1 MLKFLV
7 IPIFAF
13 LFLVNQAKAQCQ
25 LLDSLSIRYEMQM
38 SVSDNQTPLWL
49 NANRYGLGSLSKTNG
64 YMRVGL
70 SNDSAIKHNNTW
82 RFGYGIDIVGA
93 YHHSSK
99 LLVQQLYTDLTY
111 RWFTL
116 SIGSKQRD
124 MEMKNQLLS
133 SGAQTIGINARP
145 IPQVRIGIEDY
156 KDLSFTKNWL
166 AIKGHIAYGYM
177 TDGNWQDKFAADNS
191 KWTNGTLYHSKA
203 GYLRI
208 GNESKALSFELGLEM
223 ATIFGG
229 TVHWIDGD
237 GNPKIFKGGNGV
249 SSFWNAFIP
258 GGSDFQE
265 EEQGYINVEG
275 DQLGSWVTR
284 LTYRN
289 QSFDVALYADH
300 FFEDHSALYHL
311 GYYGYGKDGDWQK
324 RSRKLY
330 LYPIK
335 DGLVGSE
342 FTFKNQD
349 LVKNVVL
356 EFINTRYQSGPIYH
370 DHTATVPDQIAG
382 QDNYYNHTYYPGW
395 QYYGQ
400 VIGNPLYLSPI
411 YNKDG
416 AMEIKDNRFFA
427 WHFGAMGNLS
437 DYFKYR
443 ILATWQKGYG
453 TYRNPYLEPQK
464 NTSIMGEL
472 EYDFAKKIKG
482 LRVRVAYGLD
492 KGSLIGNNNGLQIG
506 MIYER

>member
-7 IPIFAF
+7 IPI
-13 LFLVNQAKAQCQ
+13 LLLISQVHLMAQSS
-25 LLDSLSIRYEMQM
+25 LLEGITTRYESQLFF
-38 SVSDNQTPLWL
+38 SKDQTPLWL
-49 NANRYGLGSLSKTNG
+49 NANRYGLSSLEESNG
-64 YMRVGL
+64 YIEA
-70 SNDSAIKHNNTW
+70 AIIRDKAVDKDKTLAI
-82 RFGYGIDIVGA
+82 GYGLDIAVG
-93 YHHSSK
+93 YNQTSS
-99 LLVQQLYTDLTY
+99 VSIQQLYAELGY

-116 SIGSKQRD
+116 SVGSKQRA
-124 MEMKNQLLS
+124 MEMKNQKLS
-133 SGAQTIGINARP
+133 SGAQTLGINSRP

-156 KDLSFTKNWL
+156 KTLPFANEWLS
-166 AIKGHIAYGYM
+166 IKGHIAYGYM
-177 TDGNWQDKFAADNS
+177 TDGKWQKDFTSEES
-191 KWTNGTLYHSKA
+191 KWTTGTLYHSKA
-203 GYLRI
+203 GYLCI
-208 GNESKALSFELGLEM
+208 GKENKPLSFELGLEM

-229 TVHWIDGD
+229 TVHWFD
-237 GNPKIFKGGNGV
+237 GNNNPKTFKGGSGL

-330 LYPIK
+330 LYPLK
-335 DGLVGSE
+335 DGLIGSE
-342 FTFKNQD
+342 VTFKNQD

-416 AMEIKDNRFFA
+416 AIEVKDNRFFA